1 MKTFKRYLMFQAM
14 MFVFG
19 IVGPIFL
26 IMYFASQP
34 DPTVKWAYWWGL
46 FITAADILIALAL
59 TASTSDD
66 KAPTDTRI
74 ALALQRRKQGRS
86 DN

>member
-1 MKTFKRYLMFQAM
+1 MDTFKRYLMFQAM

-34 DPTVKWAYWWGL
+34 DPTLRWAYWFGL
-46 FITAADILIALAL
+46 FITAADVLIALGL
-59 TASTSDD
+59 TASTTANKDD
-66 KAPTDTRI
+66 
-74 ALALQRRKQGRS
+74 
-86 DN
+86 

>member
-1 MKTFKRYLMFQAM
+1 MATFKRYLMFQAM

-34 DPTVKWAYWWGL
+34 DHTVRWAYWWGL
-46 FITAADILIALAL
+46 FITAGDILVALWLAG
-59 TASTSDD
+59 STGDD
-66 KAPTDTRI
+66 KAPKDVGI
-74 ALALQRRKQGRS
+74 SLALQKRLGGRN
-86 DN
+86 DA

>member
-1 MKTFKRYLMFQAM
+1 METFKRYLMFQGM

-34 DPTVKWAYWWGL
+34 DPTVRWAYWIGL
-46 FITAADILIALAL
+46 FITTADILIALGL
-59 TASTSDD
+59 TASNQTNRESGMAV
-66 KAPTDTRI
+66 K
-74 ALALQRRKQGRS
+74 LLERRRGG
-86 DN
+86 

>member
-1 MKTFKRYLMFQAM
+1 METFKRYLMFQAM

-19 IVGPIFL
+19 VVGPIFL

-34 DPTVKWAYWWGL
+34 DPTVRWAYWFGL
-46 FITAADILIALAL
+46 FITAADVLIALGL
-59 TASTSDD
+59 TASTTS
-66 KAPTDTRI
+66 
-74 ALALQRRKQGRS
+74 RKEP

>member
-1 MKTFKRYLMFQAM
+1 METFKRYLMFQAM

-26 IMYFASQP
+26 IMYFATQP
-34 DPTVKWAYWWGL
+34 DPTVRWAYWWGL
-46 FITAADILIALAL
+46 FITAADILIALWL
-59 TASTSDD
+59 TASESG
-66 KAPTDTRI
+66 KAPRDI
-74 ALALQRRKQGRS
+74 ALAPQRTDD